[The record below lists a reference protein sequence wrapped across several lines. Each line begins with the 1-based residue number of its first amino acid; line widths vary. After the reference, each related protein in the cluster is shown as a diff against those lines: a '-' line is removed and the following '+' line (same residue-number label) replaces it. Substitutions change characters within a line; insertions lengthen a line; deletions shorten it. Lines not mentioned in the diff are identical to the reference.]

1 MRRALFVTLLTAC
14 ALASIELVAQSPP
27 PAGSSPSFDVASVK
41 PNDSGS
47 GASSGRTGRGSVT
60 FVNQSGRMLI
70 VNAYGLRPNRVIGG
84 PSWLDSERFDVN
96 ARAPENTPDN
106 QLALM
111 LRTLLAERF
120 KLAVKNETRDEP
132 IYALVAARADKALGP
147 NIRPATDCLKGGV
160 LAGRAGGSLAAPLLQ
175 VGAQAPCGTRSAS
188 DSRGTVIQAGARTMA
203 DLANTLRGVGG
214 REVVDRTGLTG
225 TFDFELRYAPDSV
238 RATADDPT
246 QTLPDVFTALQE
258 QLGLRLESQ
267 RGPVE
272 YLVVDRVERPTPD

>member
-1 MRRALFVTLLTAC
+1 MRSALFVTLLTAG
-14 ALASIELVAQSPP
+14 ALASIGLRAQSPA
-27 PAGSSPSFDVASVK
+27 PAVSSPSFDVASVK

-47 GASSGRTGRGSVT
+47 GGSSGRTGRGSVT
-60 FVNQSGRMLI
+60 FVNQSARMLI

-120 KLAVKNETRDEP
+120 KLAVKNETREEP
-132 IYALVAARADKALGP
+132 VYALVTARGDKAFGP
-147 NIRPATDCLKGGV
+147 NIRPATDCVKGGPV
-160 LAGRAGGSLAAPLLQ
+160 AGRAGGSLAAPLLQ
-175 VGAQAPCGTRSAS
+175 AGPQAPCGMRSAS
-188 DSRGTVIQAGARTMA
+188 DNRGTVIQAGARTMA
-203 DLANTLRGVGG
+203 DLAGTLRGVGD

-225 TFDFELRYAPDSV
+225 TFDFELRYAPDAV
-238 RATADDPT
+238 RATAADPT
-246 QTLPDVFTALQE
+246 QALPDVFTALQE
-258 QLGLRLESQ
+258 QLGLKLESQ

-272 YLVVDRVERPTPD
+272 YLVIDRVERPTPD